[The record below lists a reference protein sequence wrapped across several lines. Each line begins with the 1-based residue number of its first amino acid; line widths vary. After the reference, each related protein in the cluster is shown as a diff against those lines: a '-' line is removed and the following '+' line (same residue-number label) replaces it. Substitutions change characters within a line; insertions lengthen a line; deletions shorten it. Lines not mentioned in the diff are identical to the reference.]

1 MIPLEQCRKCRY
13 RSMSDARYKLLMCDY
28 IGITGRSQ
36 ILANI
41 ERKEG
46 EPCRAYE
53 PRKRGA
59 KTDRASNRSA
69 QVVHY
74 AADGKVLGVYESLHD
89 AAISTGVSYSTIY
102 RLCNQNKLQSKTA
115 TTQKEE
121 SFRFLEEAPIN
132 EKR

>member
-36 ILANI
+36 ILANVG
-41 ERKEG
+41 RKED

-59 KTDRASNRSA
+59 KTDKNRAIP
-69 QVVHY
+69 VVHY
-74 AADGKVLGVYESLHD
+74 APGGKVLAVYESVHD
-89 AAISTGVSYSTIY
+89 AAISTGASYSTIY
-102 RLCNQNKLQSKTA
+102 RLCKQNVGQPETSE
-115 TTQKEE
+115 TQREGG
-121 SFRFLEEAPIN
+121 FRFLEEVSTD